1 MERLKTHLAG
11 RLPNDMMNHLIC
23 KGGKD
28 QESLLGLIPFRAKFK
43 HVGLRS
49 PWESVSIS
57 VLFTLGVKPS
67 CLWEGH
73 SLHWR
78 MSSRIPS
85 RYPPADGHTNEPNT
99 TTSLD
104 KNVSST
110 LKYSLTHSLTN
121 STPSTRVHI
130 HVFLLPSCV
139 SLS

>member
-85 RYPPADGHTNEPNT
+85 RYPPADGHTNPT
-99 TTSLD
+99 PPPVWT
-104 KNVSST
+104 KVSPDIVSIT
-110 LKYSLTHSLTN
+110 PA
-121 STPSTRVHI
+121 PSTA
-130 HVFLLPSCV
+130 
-139 SLS
+139 